1 MNTRKLSIIVPAYN
15 EEKTVGTVIERLL
28 KVPFQDWDV
37 EIIAINDGSSD
48 GTASALEKFVSV
60 AKVINMP
67 QNGGKGAAVRAG
79 IDSAT
84 GDYAI
89 IQDAD
94 LECAPEEIP
103 SLLEALNG
111 VSMGDKVA
119 VMGSRELGKDTHK
132 SEFIARLGSLS
143 ITKLINILYRSSLTD
158 SLMGYKMFPKE
169 TFGNFKTGGFESEM
183 LFLCSLLRD
192 GYDIREVPVS
202 YDPRDKE
209 SGKKISY
216 RHGFIIIKRIIGF
229 WLKGGK

>member
-1 MNTRKLSIIVPAYN
+1 MDLRKLSIIVPAYN

-28 KVPFQDWDV
+28 KVPFQGWEV
-37 EIIAINDGSSD
+37 EIIAVNDGSSD
-48 GTASALEKFVSV
+48 GTASALESYNTRI
-60 AKVINMP
+60 KVINMP

-79 IDSAT
+79 IDAAT

-103 SLLEALNG
+103 SLLDALNG
-111 VSMGDKVA
+111 VSIGEKVA
-119 VMGSRELGKDTHK
+119 VMGSRELGMDTHK
-132 SEFIARLGSLS
+132 SEFIPRLGSLS

-169 TFGNFKTGGFESEM
+169 TFGNFKAGGFESEM

-192 GYDIREVPVS
+192 GYEVREVAVS

-209 SGKKISY
+209 AGKKISY

-229 WLKGGK
+229 WIKGGR